1 MNLMH
6 TLRALP
12 LHTHALRAFLGTACL
27 VLAACGG
34 SADAPPPPGPSA
46 SGPAPAVAPAITEQ
60 PADLSVATGQPASFS
75 VAASGTAPLNYQWQ
89 RNGADIAGATATTY
103 ALPTTALTDTGATF
117 RAVVTNV
124 AGSATS
130 NAATLTV
137 TSGAPV
143 LTVTAQPVDTSVV
156 AGTSAS
162 FTVGATCS
170 SGVLA
175 IQWQRSPASEPV
187 WVAISGATAATYSIA
202 TVIGDSGAIFRALL
216 DCSGQSGV
224 VTSVATLTVTAPASV
239 TLALLPI
246 TGLRDQADIS
256 SPAAIDQDAADSFTF
271 ITANRVKRVSTDLAS
286 ITPVAGG
293 QFAGSADGVGANAS
307 FSQPLGLAHDAAGN
321 VIVADSGNH
330 TIRRIAPDGTVS
342 TLAGVA
348 GSPGSADGTGAA
360 ASFNSPRGMA
370 LGPDGDLYVADS
382 NNHLIRR
389 ITSAGVVT
397 TYAGSV
403 GGYADGAPLA
413 AKFNSPYAVAV
424 AANGDVLVADYS
436 NARVRRIVRAG
447 NAAGSVETLAG
458 NGTIGTGQ
466 ASSTPDGIGAA
477 AVIAGPSGMVVRGNT
492 LTLRDSVGLLRQIDL
507 TTRAVTTLT
516 GSRPLGEGRA
526 DGSATTARLD
536 GLGVGVTGAPN
547 GGFMLT
553 DQQMVRS
560 ASATG
565 TVRTIASGG
574 AAGITSTGIGTL
586 PQMPFSLGTFV
597 AQGLAVDGAGNVV
610 VSDSATRTVRRI
622 APSGAVTLVAG
633 LPGGLGNALPSG
645 FPLGGPVDGVG
656 NEAQI
661 LGIGYAMTIN
671 AAGTIYLADG
681 SGLRAIAPNN
691 AVTTPAGSVTDIVT
705 PVDGPGPTARFNR
718 IFGLAVKPG
727 GDLFIG
733 DPGSAAVRRLDALN
747 NVSTFAGVLGQSQL
761 VNGAVA
767 ASRFVSPGRMAF
779 APDGTLYVVD
789 VGTLAGGG
797 LVRKISADGT
807 TVSTL
812 TVAGP
817 FVGPLTVDAAGT
829 LYYAEYNTG
838 GLYMLPAGAA
848 AATVVIPPGNGVVLG
863 AAPRIKFID
872 QIAVLGPKQLVL
884 SSEAQLLK
892 VTLP

>member
-1 MNLMH
+1 MNVMNF
-6 TLRALP
+6 LRSFD
-12 LHTHALRAFLGTACL
+12 LRPFLGMTCL

-34 SADAPPPPGPSA
+34 SGDAPPPPVAGA
-46 SGPAPAVAPAITEQ
+46 SGPPPAVAPAITQQ
-60 PADLSVATGQPASFS
+60 PADLSVATGQPASFT
-75 VAASGTAPLNYQWQ
+75 VAASGTAPLTYQWQ
-89 RNGADIAGATATTY
+89 RNGADIAGATTTTY
-103 ALPTTALTDTGATF
+103 SLAATVLTDSGATF

-130 NAATLTV
+130 VAATLTV
-137 TSGAPV
+137 TSAAPV
-143 LTVTAQPVDTSVV
+143 LTVTPQPADTSVA

-162 FTVGATCS
+162 FTVGGNCS
-170 SGVLA
+170 SGTLA
-175 IQWQRSPASEPV
+175 IQWQRSPAGAPV
-187 WVAISGATAATYSIA
+187 WAAIAGATAATYSFA
-202 TVIGDSGAIFRALL
+202 TVIGDTGAQFRALL

-224 VTSVATLTVTAPASV
+224 ASNVATLTVTAPASV
-239 TLALLPI
+239 TLGLLPL

-256 SPAAIDQDAADSFTF
+256 SLAAIDQDAADSFTF
-271 ITANRVKRVSTDLAS
+271 ITANRIKRLSTDLAS

-293 QFAGSADGVGANAS
+293 QFGGSADGVGANAS

-321 VIVADSGNH
+321 VIVADSGNN
-330 TIRRIAPDGTVS
+330 TIRRIAPDGTVT
-342 TLAGVA
+342 TLAGQA
-348 GSPGSADGTGAA
+348 GTSGSTDGTGAA
-360 ASFNSPRGMA
+360 ARFNSPRGIA

-389 ITSAGVVT
+389 ITTAGVVT
-397 TYAGSV
+397 TDAGSV
-403 GGYADGAPLA
+403 VGFFDGAPLA

-436 NARVRRIVRAG
+436 NARVRRIVRSG
-447 NAAGSVETLAG
+447 NAAGAVETLAG

-492 LTLRDSVGLLRQIDL
+492 LTLRDSVGQLRQIDL
-507 TTRAVTTLT
+507 TTRAVTTFT

-526 DGSATTARLD
+526 DGPATSARLD
-536 GLGVGVTGAPN
+536 GLGVGVTGAPG

-553 DQQMVRS
+553 DQRMVRS
-560 ASATG
+560 VSATG
-565 TVRTIASGG
+565 TVRTIASRS
-574 AAGITSTGIGTL
+574 AAGITPTGIGTL
-586 PQMPFSLGTFV
+586 PQMPFGLGTFI

-610 VSDSATRTVRRI
+610 VADSVTQTVRRI
-622 APSGAVTLVAG
+622 APSGVVTLVAG
-633 LPGGLGNALPSG
+633 LPGGLGNAQPSG
-645 FPLGGPVDGVG
+645 FPLGGPVDGIA

-671 AAGTIYLADG
+671 AAGVIYLADG
-681 SGLRAIAPNN
+681 SGLRAIATNN
-691 AVTTPAGSVTDIVT
+691 AVTTPAGSVTDVVT
-705 PVDGPGPTARFNR
+705 PVDGPGPAARFNR
-718 IFGLAVKPG
+718 IFGLAAKPG

-761 VNGAVA
+761 VNGPLA
-767 ASRFVSPGRMAF
+767 ASRFINPGRMAF

-789 VGTLAGGG
+789 AGTPAGGG
-797 LVRKISADGT
+797 LLRKISADGT
-807 TVSTL
+807 TVST
-812 TVAGP
+812 VAAAGS
-817 FVGPLTVDAAGT
+817 FVGALTVDAAGT
-829 LYYAEYNTG
+829 LYYAEYNNG

-848 AATVVIPPGNGVVLG
+848 AATVVIPPGNGVLLG
-863 AAPRIKFID
+863 AAPRIKIID

-884 SSEAQLLK
+884 SSEAQLLV

>member
-12 LHTHALRAFLGTACL
+12 LHTQALRAFLGAACL

-46 SGPAPAVAPAITEQ
+46 SGPAPAFAPAITEQ

-130 NAATLTV
+130 AAATLTV
-137 TSGAPV
+137 TSAAPV
-143 LTVTAQPVDTSVV
+143 LTITAQPADTSVA

-170 SGVLA
+170 TGTLA
-175 IQWQRSPASEPV
+175 IQWQRSPPGEPV
-187 WVAISGATAATYSIA
+187 WTAIAGATAATYSLA
-202 TVIGDSGAIFRALL
+202 TVIGDSGALFRALL

-224 VTSVATLTVTAPASV
+224 ATNVATLTVTAPASV
-239 TLALLPI
+239 TLALLPV

-256 SPAAIDQDAADSFTF
+256 EPAAIDQDAADSFTF
-271 ITANRVKRVSTDLAS
+271 ITANRVKRLSTDLAS

-307 FSQPLGLAHDAAGN
+307 FNQPLGLAHDVAGN

-342 TLAGVA
+342 TLAGLA

-360 ASFNSPRGMA
+360 ARFNSPRGIA

-403 GGYADGAPLA
+403 PGYADGAPAA
-413 AKFNSPYAVAV
+413 AKFNAPAAVAV
-424 AANGDVLVADYS
+424 AANGDVLVSDYS
-436 NARVRRIVRAG
+436 NARVRRIVRSG
-447 NAAGSVETLAG
+447 NTAGSVETLAG

-466 ASSTPDGIGAA
+466 ASSTPDGIGTA
-477 AVIAGPSGMVVRGNT
+477 AVISGPTGMVVRGST

-507 TTRAVTTLT
+507 ATRAVSTFT
-516 GSRPLGEGRA
+516 GSRPLGDGLA
-526 DGSATTARLD
+526 DGNATTARLN
-536 GLGVGVTGAPN
+536 GLGVGVTGAPG

-553 DQQMVRS
+553 DFRTLRS
-560 ASATG
+560 VSATG
-565 TVRTIASGG
+565 TVRTIASRA
-574 AAGITSTGIGTL
+574 AAGVTPTGIGTL
-586 PQMPFSLGTFV
+586 PQMPFALGTFIP
-597 AQGLAVDGAGNVV
+597 QGLAVDGSGNVV
-610 VSDSATRTVRRI
+610 VADSVTQTVRRI

-633 LPGGLGNALPSG
+633 LPGGLGNAQPSG
-645 FPLGGPVDGVG
+645 FPLGGPVDGIA

-671 AAGTIYLADG
+671 AAGVIYLADG
-681 SGLRAIAPNN
+681 SGLRAIATNN
-691 AVTTPAGSVTDIVT
+691 AVTTPAGSVTDVVT
-705 PVDGPGPTARFNR
+705 PVDGPGPAARFNR
-718 IFGLAVKPG
+718 IFGLAAKPG

-733 DPGSAAVRRLDALN
+733 DPGSAAVRRLDAAN

-812 TVAGP
+812 TAAGP

-848 AATVVIPPGNGVVLG
+848 AATVVIPPGNAVVLG

-884 SSEAQLLK
+884 SSEGQLLK